1 MTGIVR
7 ALLPWLVVVAVILLV
22 WLAIGIGNQVGHG
35 LTEWTVR

>member
-7 ALLPWLVVVAVILLV
+7 ALLPWLVVAAVILLV